1 MKKNKVIKIGKILFD
16 AVIQALAWGCIGLLV
31 GMGIAVGFWMTSVTL
46 LH

>member
-1 MKKNKVIKIGKILFD
+1 MKNKLIKICKKLFD

-31 GMGIAVGFWMTSVTL
+31 GMGIAVGFFATSVIL